1 MRMNLFPKMLKRSL
15 SRKITTLSFI
25 LFFFLFSIF
34 TIIVYSYAN
43 KLLLYKER
51 ENISLT
57 VENISVHLSDTDDNL
72 TLNTLE
78 DLFNKQLSE
87 QDSSDNKDNQL
98 FPKTQYSLGSLI
110 SPNQSVQ
117 IFNVEKQLLLTTN
130 SHLIV
135 SEPDVFNKIYTYNS
149 NGIEGYVINEKIYSN
164 QTKKLVGFV
173 SLFYSLEP
181 YHKMRKQLLILLLII
196 ELVGITLS
204 VLLLYFFTKY
214 FFKPIKNLHQIMTK
228 IDESPNNLN
237 LRSQIHSGDE
247 IEELSNIFDAML
259 DHIEDYTHRQSQF
272 ISDVSHEL
280 RTPVAVIKG
289 HIGMLQRW
297 GKEDPEILNT
307 SLDAAQREAERK
319 SIMINDML
327 TMVRVQGDFTQY
339 QGEVTNI
346 KESIESVFDNFRV
359 LQEDFSFIVNTEV
372 NADIYI
378 GMYKN
383 HFEQALTILVDNAIK
398 YSPTTKEI
406 SIYLEIK
413 HDKVVLHVKDRGE
426 GISQEDIKHIF
437 ERFYRTD
444 KSRNRTSTQAGLGIG
459 LSILKQIVDA
469 NQIELTVDSVLGEGT
484 EFILKIPKA

>member
-1 MRMNLFPKMLKRSL
+1 
-15 SRKITTLSFI
+15 
-25 LFFFLFSIF
+25 
-34 TIIVYSYAN
+34 
-43 KLLLYKER
+43 
-51 ENISLT
+51 
-57 VENISVHLSDTDDNL
+57 
-72 TLNTLE
+72 
-78 DLFNKQLSE
+78 
-87 QDSSDNKDNQL
+87 
-98 FPKTQYSLGSLI
+98 
-110 SPNQSVQ
+110 
-117 IFNVEKQLLLTTN
+117 
-130 SHLIV
+130 
-135 SEPDVFNKIYTYNS
+135 
-149 NGIEGYVINEKIYSN
+149 
-164 QTKKLVGFV
+164 
-173 SLFYSLEP
+173 
-181 YHKMRKQLLILLLII
+181 
-196 ELVGITLS
+196 
-204 VLLLYFFTKY
+204 
-214 FFKPIKNLHQIMTK
+214 MTK

-307 SLDAAQREAERK
+307 SLDAAQREAERM

-469 NQIELTVDSVLGEGT
+469 YQIELTVDSVLGEGT

>member
-173 SLFYSLEP
+173 SLFYYLAFS
-181 YHKMRKQLLILLLII
+181 HKK
-196 ELVGITLS
+196 
-204 VLLLYFFTKY
+204 
-214 FFKPIKNLHQIMTK
+214 
-228 IDESPNNLN
+228 
-237 LRSQIHSGDE
+237 
-247 IEELSNIFDAML
+247 
-259 DHIEDYTHRQSQF
+259 
-272 ISDVSHEL
+272 
-280 RTPVAVIKG
+280 
-289 HIGMLQRW
+289 
-297 GKEDPEILNT
+297 
-307 SLDAAQREAERK
+307 
-319 SIMINDML
+319 
-327 TMVRVQGDFTQY
+327 
-339 QGEVTNI
+339 
-346 KESIESVFDNFRV
+346 
-359 LQEDFSFIVNTEV
+359 
-372 NADIYI
+372 
-378 GMYKN
+378 
-383 HFEQALTILVDNAIK
+383 
-398 YSPTTKEI
+398 
-406 SIYLEIK
+406 
-413 HDKVVLHVKDRGE
+413 
-426 GISQEDIKHIF
+426 
-437 ERFYRTD
+437 
-444 KSRNRTSTQAGLGIG
+444 
-459 LSILKQIVDA
+459 
-469 NQIELTVDSVLGEGT
+469 
-484 EFILKIPKA
+484 